1 MSQADVTVI
10 VSVYNTMPYLTDCL
24 TSLVE
29 QTIGVDRIEIVAVDD
44 GSTDGSGDEID
55 RFAELYPG
63 TISSLHQPNSG
74 GPASPCNKGLEVA
87 TGRYVFFIGADDHLG
102 AEALERLVKAADEWE
117 SDVVLGKLEGTSGR
131 KVYDEIFTE
140 QSPDVDLFE
149 SRLPYALANVKLF
162 RRALIE
168 KYRLRF
174 PEDLPMGSDQ
184 PFTFEA
190 LLRSNRTSILN
201 DYTYYYAVRRADASN
216 ITFSST
222 DLLRAQCAGRVMDFV
237 AGLVEPGSRRDWV
250 LRRHFQWELSETLQS
265 GFPDATADEQS
276 ALCAEVGGL
285 VEKYFTDNI
294 RDSLAVS
301 YGLRFELARAGE
313 LETLRDVIRVDYGS
327 GAHPPPFITEGGR
340 VFRGYPGLG
349 QGRIGDDAYE
359 VRHRRLVGPVGKQL
373 KIDAT
378 READG
383 GLDIDA
389 DLPVVPRTGGV
400 FAEFVLEPIRT
411 GESVPKARIRAVA
424 EDAGKVLARIELSAD
439 PESGSNRIHAHIS
452 PGALAPE
459 GSNDNVLSSLRLQF
473 PVGDTVLDFPVRIP
487 ASMANAGAGLWARVR
502 QFGRRKH

>member
-10 VSVYNTMPYLTDCL
+10 VPVYNTMPYLTDCL

-44 GSTDGSGDEID
+44 GSTDGGGEEID
-55 RFAELYPG
+55 RFAALYPG
-63 TISSLHQPNSG
+63 TVVPLHQPNSG
-74 GPASPCNKGLEVA
+74 GPASPCNKGLEAA
-87 TGRYVFFIGADDHLG
+87 TGRYVFFVGADDYLG
-102 AEALERLVKAADEWE
+102 TEALERMVRAADEWE
-117 SDVVLGKLEGTSGR
+117 SDVVLGKLEGAGGR

-140 QSPDVDLFE
+140 QSPDVDLFD

-168 KYRLRF
+168 KNRLRF

-216 ITFSST
+216 LTFSST
-222 DLLRAQCAGRVMDFV
+222 DLLRAECAGRIMDFI
-237 AGLVEPGSRRDWV
+237 AGLVEAGPRRDSV
-250 LRRHFQWELSETLQS
+250 LRRHFHWELSETLQWA
-265 GFPDATADEQS
+265 FLDATADDQS
-276 ALCAEVGGL
+276 ALCAEVGRL
-285 VEKYFTDNI
+285 AQKYFTENI

-313 LETLRDVIRVDYGS
+313 LETLRDVIRVEYGS
-327 GAHPPPFITEGGR
+327 GEQPPPFITEGDR
-340 VFRGYPGLG
+340 VFRGYPGFG
-349 QGRIGDDAYE
+349 QGVIGDDAYE

-373 KIDAT
+373 QIDVT

-389 DLPVVPRTGGV
+389 DVPVVPRAGRV
-400 FAEFVLEPIRT
+400 FAEFVLEPIQT
-411 GESVPKARIRAVA
+411 GGSAPKARIVA
-424 EDAGKVLARIELSAD
+424 DDAGKVLARIELSAD
-439 PESGSNRIHAHIS
+439 PESVSNRIRAHIG

-459 GSNDNVLSSLRLQF
+459 GSNDFVLTSLRLRF
-473 PVGDTVLDFPVRIP
+473 PVGDTVVDFPVRIP
-487 ASMANAGAGLWARVR
+487 ASKANAGAGKWARVR
-502 QFGRRKH
+502 QFVVRKR